1 MAARETPSG
10 VNPVDQ
16 LAWEAKWGRWAGIA
30 AALGGI
36 LMLLGG
42 FITRTQIMADYPS
55 VGPLQ
60 AIAPALNGQASA
72 QVSPGTKAIE
82 FLDDRAFG
90 LIAMSVVTG
99 IGTVLTGLAL
109 VYLYAATKGRRPI
122 TPKIAKYTA
131 LYGAIA
137 VALVAI
143 VSSVVLAINAHDFL
157 AGTDRSHDAVKDV
170 QTKGL
175 IVAIQSIGIAA
186 QLAVAFAFVMVS
198 LNAMRAGLL
207 TRFMGVLGI
216 ISGALFILQFGQPL
230 PVVQCFWLVALA
242 ALFLRK
248 WPNGMPP
255 AWTSG
260 EAMPWPS
267 QQEIREAKARDQG
280 LQPRGGASAAASPD
294 DDDDVID
301 APAGSVSDEPA
312 PDPRDAP
319 NPSSS
324 RKRRKR
330 R

>member
-1 MAARETPSG
+1 MARGEREAPSG

-16 LAWEAKWGRWAGIA
+16 LGWEAKWGRWAGIA
-30 AALGGI
+30 AGLGGI

-60 AIAPALNGQASA
+60 AIAPAINGQVSA
-72 QVSPGTKAIE
+72 TVSPGTRAIQ

-99 IGTVLTGLAL
+99 IGTILTGLAL
-109 VYLYAATKGRRPI
+109 VYLYGATKGRRPI

-131 LYGAIA
+131 LYGSIA

-143 VSSVVLAINAHDFL
+143 VSAVVLAINAHDFL
-157 AGTDRSHDAVKDV
+157 AAGDHSHDAVKAV

-175 IVAIQSIGIAA
+175 IVVIQSIGIAA
-186 QLAVAFAFVMVS
+186 QLAVAFAFVMIS

-230 PVVQCFWLVALA
+230 PVVQAFWLVALA
-242 ALFLRK
+242 ALFLRR

-260 EAMPWPS
+260 EPMPWPS
-267 QQEIREAKARDQG
+267 QQEIREARMRAQG
-280 LQPRGGASAAASPD
+280 LEPKGKGAD
-294 DDDDVID
+294 DDRDVID
-301 APAGSVSDEPA
+301 DDPRSTPASDEPA

-319 NPSSS
+319 SPSSS